1 MLGARVLVH
10 EAAEEEEVAQRL
22 RGAAVER
29 DLARQRLA
37 PGQLRARV
45 RVRARGRVRARVRVR
60 ATSMRRCGLHSG
72 KRRYTSACSG

>member
-22 RGAAVER
+22 RGTAVER

-45 RVRARGRVRARVRVR
+45 RVRVRGRVRVGVGIRVRVR
-60 ATSMRRCGLHSG
+60 VRVGVGVRL
-72 KRRYTSACSG
+72 RLRV

>member
-22 RGAAVER
+22 RGTAVER

-45 RVRARGRVRARVRVR
+45 RVRARGRDRVRVR
-60 ATSMRRCGLHSG
+60 VMVRFRVRGLLRLLLRLHLL
-72 KRRYTSACSG
+72 